1 MQGTAEGS
9 GNAKILLKES
19 VRQLKVNAG
28 ACRRFRQCKNLAKSG
43 VRTVESQ
50 CRRLQKPTAW
60 QLR

>member
-1 MQGTAEGS
+1 MQETARGS

-28 ACRRFRQCKNLAKSG
+28 ACRRLRQCKNPVKSG

-50 CRRLQKPTAW
+50 CRGLQKHTAW